1 MLISA
6 VVAMSDNRAIGKDNQ
21 LLWHLPRDL
30 QHFKKITLGKP
41 ILMGRK
47 TFQSI
52 GRPLPG
58 RQNIILTQ
66 DKEFIAEGCVIVNS
80 IQGALDSIKNQEEVC
95 VIGGADIYRQ
105 MLPILNRIY
114 LTIVHHEFAA
124 DAYFPEL
131 DSDEWKEIERVEC
144 EADEKNMYA
153 CSFILLEKNL
163 NPY

>member
-30 QHFKKITLGKP
+30 QHFKKITMGKP

-58 RQNIILTQ
+58 RQNLILTQ
-66 DKEFIAEGCVIVNS
+66 DKEFKAEGCIVLHS
-80 IQGALDSIKNQEEVC
+80 IQAVLESVKDQEELC
-95 VIGGADIYRQ
+95 VIGGAEIYRQ
-105 MLPILNRIY
+105 MLPMLHRIY
-114 LTIVHHEFAA
+114 LTIVHHEFIA
-124 DAYFPEL
+124 DVYFPEL
-131 DSDEWKEIERVEC
+131 NRSEWKEIERVDC
-144 EADEKNMYA
+144 AADEKNNYD
-153 CSFILLEKNL
+153 CSFILLEKII
-163 NPY
+163 